1 MPGGQP
7 GLLSWPSTAQEQF
20 SAHKGIGLQGASCG
34 HRKAGTEHQRIQYP
48 LNACL
53 AHSRLAN
60 QGLIPAPG
68 RQGSGTAA
76 IFEYSGPNEHV
87 ERKPCPSSIDWKQEE
102 ASSKR
107 TALSPKRLL
116 AVARH
121 HLVHRHAGAI
131 LIGDNPSILHAN
143 FLHIGP

>member
-53 AHSRLAN
+53 AYFRLENQVFDTRLA
-60 QGLIPAPG
+60 G
-68 RQGSGTAA
+68 RAQAQ
-76 IFEYSGPNEHV
+76 PLH
-87 ERKPCPSSIDWKQEE
+87 
-102 ASSKR
+102 
-107 TALSPKRLL
+107 LS
-116 AVARH
+116 VA
-121 HLVHRHAGAI
+121 GQM
-131 LIGDNPSILHAN
+131 SM
-143 FLHIGP
+143 